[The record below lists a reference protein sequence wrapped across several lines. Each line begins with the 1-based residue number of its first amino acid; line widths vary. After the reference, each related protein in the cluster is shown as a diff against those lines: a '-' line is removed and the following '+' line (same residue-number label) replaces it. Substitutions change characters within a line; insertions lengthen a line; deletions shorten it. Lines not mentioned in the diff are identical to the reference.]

1 MYEIC
6 ENTFLKENLCVLQVF
21 VCALISRPVCTRTQL
36 RGNIDCDMKL
46 VYDLLLHV
54 HCYYLWHC
62 VKCQSITLIILLI
75 IFQLATYF
83 MRLCNSHVIEMLQLN
98 RGQVSYKL

>member
-21 VCALISRPVCTRTQL
+21 LCVLISRPVCARTCAQL

-46 VYDLLLHV
+46 VYDLSLHV
-54 HCYYLWHC
+54 LCYYLWNY
-62 VKCQSITLIILLI
+62 VKCQSITLIILLLI
-75 IFQLATYF
+75 IFLLATYF
-83 MRLCNSHVIEMLQLN
+83 SMLCNSHVIEMLQLN
-98 RGQVSYKL
+98 TGQV